1 MVAKMQFK
9 VTTVVTVLLAY
20 VLLFVLFSVIAPYF
34 LTLRNIMNMLLYSS
48 VIGITV
54 TGMTMIL
61 LSGGLDIS
69 VGAVIG
75 LSGMVAGIAVKYG
88 VPVPAAILLS
98 LVTGALCGTVNGL
111 LITKLHINP
120 LITTLATMSIFRGI
134 ALLTTNGLS
143 QIISNQDFKWLG
155 RHYLVG
161 IVPVCVIIT
170 LILFLVVGYVLKY
183 TPFGRKLYSV
193 GGNPEASRLAGINV
207 NRVRWIAY
215 MTCGLM
221 AGLSGVLTAS
231 QTGAALPVA
240 GMGAEMD
247 VIGAVILGG
256 VSLAGGKG
264 KIAGAFLGVL
274 ILATLS
280 NGLTLLN
287 VMSFWQTIAKGLV
300 LLFAVALDVA
310 RGGGYK

>member
-1 MVAKMQFK
+1 
-9 VTTVVTVLLAY
+9 
-20 VLLFVLFSVIAPYF
+20 
-34 LTLRNIMNMLLYSS
+34 
-48 VIGITV
+48 
-54 TGMTMIL
+54 
-61 LSGGLDIS
+61 
-69 VGAVIG
+69 
-75 LSGMVAGIAVKYG
+75 
-88 VPVPAAILLS
+88 
-98 LVTGALCGTVNGL
+98 
-111 LITKLHINP
+111 
-120 LITTLATMSIFRGI
+120 MSIFRGT

-155 RHYLVG
+155 RQYFYG
-161 IVPVCVIIT
+161 IIPVCVIIT
-170 LILFLVVGYVLKY
+170 LILFLIVGYVLKY
-183 TPFGRKLYSV
+183 TPFGRKIYSI

-207 NRVRWIAY
+207 SRVRWIAY
-215 MTCGLM
+215 TTCGLM

-240 GMGAEMD
+240 GLGAEMD
-247 VIGAVILGG
+247 VIGAVVLGG

-264 KIAGAFLGVL
+264 KIAGTFLGVL

-287 VMSFWQTIAKGLV
+287 VMSFWQTIAKGFV